1 MKKYLLLVLI
11 ITNSVLF
18 ATNKARTAL
27 VFYPYAMY
35 SNETSLVL
43 GTYLMFISRPRYL
56 EMRIPPT
63 SIIFNGT
70 YSLKKQTVLNIQP
83 ELQMMRGKYSISFP
97 TTYKNW
103 PSSFYGIG
111 NNTKEDS
118 QEKYTMQE
126 IKFQS
131 SFKIRFSRKW
141 AIDLF
146 FEMDDY
152 KILETE
158 STGELKNQAIM
169 GSENCFISGLGFSII
184 RDSRDNTFYS
194 TSGGYYKFENIFFQ
208 DFLGS
213 DYIFSQQSIDFRRFF
228 SIAPGHSFAFQT
240 MFTYTK
246 DEAPFR
252 KLSDLGNKMRGY
264 DSNRFID
271 NHRLIVRSEYRLF
284 PWETSL
290 QQRIGLAF
298 FVESGQVAHNLVSF
312 SFSELKF
319 SGGAGLR
326 FMLLPHEK
334 LTLRIDYA
342 IGNNS
347 SDLILTSKEAF

>member
-1 MKKYLLLVLI
+1 MKKYLLIILV
-11 ITNSVLF
+11 ITNSILF
-18 ATNKARTAL
+18 ADNKSRTAL

-35 SNETSLVL
+35 SNETSFVL
-43 GTYLMFISRPRYL
+43 GTYLMYISRPQNL
-56 EMRIPPT
+56 EMHIPPT

-70 YSLKKQTVLNIQP
+70 YSLKKQTVLTVQP

-118 QEKYTMQE
+118 KEKYTMQE
-126 IKFQS
+126 IEFQS
-131 SFKIRFSRKW
+131 SFKIRFSKKW

-146 FEMDDY
+146 YEMDDY
-152 KILETE
+152 KILKTE
-158 STGELKNQAIM
+158 STGELNNHSIA
-169 GSENCFISGLGFSII
+169 GSENCFISGLGLSII
-184 RDSRDNTFYS
+184 RDTRDNTFYS
-194 TSGGYYKFENIFFQ
+194 TSGGYYKFGNIFFE

-213 DYIFSQQSIDFRRFF
+213 DYSFSKHSIDFRRFF
-228 SIAPGHSFAFQT
+228 HIALGHSFAFQT
-240 MFTYTK
+240 MFSYTK
-246 DEAPFR
+246 YEAPFR
-252 KLSDLGNKMRGY
+252 KLADLGSKMRGY

-284 PWETSL
+284 PWETRL
-290 QQRIGLAF
+290 QNRVGLAF
-298 FVESGQVAHNLVSF
+298 FIETGQVSRNLDAF
-312 SFSELKF
+312 RFTELKC

-326 FMLLPHEK
+326 FMLLPNEK

>member
-1 MKKYLLLVLI
+1 MKKYLLLVLV
-11 ITNSVLF
+11 ITNSILF
-18 ATNKARTAL
+18 ADSKPRTAF

-43 GTYLMFISRPRYL
+43 GTYLMYVSRPQNL

-63 SIIFNGT
+63 LIIFNGT
-70 YSLKKQTVLNIQP
+70 YSLKKQTVLSLQP

-111 NNTKEDS
+111 NNTKEES

-126 IKFQS
+126 IGFQS

-152 KILETE
+152 KILKTE
-158 STGELKNQAIM
+158 STGELKNQSIA
-169 GSENCFISGLGFSII
+169 GSENCFISGLGVSII
-184 RDSRDNTFYS
+184 RDTRDNTFYS

-208 DFLGS
+208 DFLES
-213 DYIFSQQSIDFRRFF
+213 DYSFSQQSIDFRRFF
-228 SIAPGHSFAFQT
+228 PIAKGHSIAFQT
-240 MFTYTK
+240 IFTYTK

-271 NHRLIVRSEYRLF
+271 NHQLIIRSEYRLF
-284 PWETSL
+284 PWATRL
-290 QQRIGLAF
+290 QQRVGLAF
-298 FVESGQVAHNLVSF
+298 FIEIGQVAHNLESF
-312 SFSELKF
+312 RFSELKC
-319 SGGAGLR
+319 SGGVGLR
-326 FMLLPHEK
+326 FMLLPNEK

-347 SDLILTSKEAF
+347 SDLILTSMEAF